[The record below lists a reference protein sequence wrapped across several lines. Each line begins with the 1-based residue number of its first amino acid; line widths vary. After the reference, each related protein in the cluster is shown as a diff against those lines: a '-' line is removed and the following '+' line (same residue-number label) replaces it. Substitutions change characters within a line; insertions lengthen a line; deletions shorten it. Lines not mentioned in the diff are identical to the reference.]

1 MRNHGSKILIG
12 FLGLGVLLYSFGL
25 RDPLLPWL
33 APSGAEQA
41 KASATPDRG
50 TALSN
55 SQRLDDR
62 LFMLEKENREL
73 TSRVQQLDSLQTALW
88 QRLESVE
95 ARPHLR
101 PLQDYAL
108 PDSIGFCGEVI
119 SLADS
124 PARERFESEFYRL
137 LVNRH
142 WLVRWMDRSREV
154 FPLIETRIAHAG
166 MPDDLKYVAVIESS
180 LDPRAQSSAGAVGYW
195 QFTGSTGRRFG
206 LIHNRSLDQ
215 RRDLAEATDAALRY
229 LGELHDEFGSWA
241 LSLAAYN
248 AGENRI
254 RSAIEDQGQKDYHRL
269 VLPRETEAYWYK
281 AAAVKFLFEHAADYD
296 FDFPKKPERV
306 VACDTLIV
314 SLDKQTPILDLLGD
328 SGMDY
333 WEFKDFNPAYRR
345 PEIPRGKHRL
355 AIPRQYA
362 TAISS
367 RYPHARM
374 QLSAVPSKPPRQ

>member
-12 FLGLGVLLYSFGL
+12 FLGLGVLLLSFGL
-25 RDPLLPWL
+25 RDPLLPWM

-41 KASATPDRG
+41 NASATPDAG
-50 TALSN
+50 AALSK
-55 SQRLDDR
+55 SQRLNDR
-62 LFMLEKENREL
+62 LFLLERENREL
-73 TSRVQQLDSLQTALW
+73 ASRVKQLDSLQTTLR

-108 PDSIGFCGEVI
+108 PDSIGFCGEEV

-124 PARERFESEFYRL
+124 PARGRFESEFYRL

-142 WLVRWMDRSREV
+142 WLVRWMRRSREV

-180 LDPRAQSSAGAVGYW
+180 LDPRAESSAGAVGYW

-206 LIHNRSLDQ
+206 LVHNRSLDQ

-229 LGELHDEFGSWA
+229 LSELHDEFGSWA

-254 RSAIEDQGQKDYHRL
+254 RGAIGDQGQNDYHRL

-281 AAAVKFLFEHAADYD
+281 AAAVKLLFEHAADYD
-296 FDFPKKPERV
+296 FDFPKEAGQV
-306 VACDTLIV
+306 VVCDTLVV
-314 SLDKQTPILDLLGD
+314 SLDHRTAILDLLGD

-345 PEIPRGKHRL
+345 PEIPRGEHRL
-355 AIPRQYA
+355 AIPHQYA
-362 TAISS
+362 AAISS
-367 RYPHARM
+367 RYPRARL
-374 QLSAVPSKPPRQ
+374 QLSAVPSTRPRQ